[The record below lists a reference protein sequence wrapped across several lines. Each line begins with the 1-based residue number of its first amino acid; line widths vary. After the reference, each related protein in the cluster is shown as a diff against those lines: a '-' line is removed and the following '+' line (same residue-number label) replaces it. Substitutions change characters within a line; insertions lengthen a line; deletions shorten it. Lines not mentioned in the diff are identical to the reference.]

1 MSECFKQRVFS
12 NLVCVALIP
21 CLHIQ
26 VSAQQ
31 QPALLTDP
39 PDGSE
44 ASAPEVRAV
53 FAPAEILE
61 TTVIHEGG
69 RDVIVQHLALDP
81 NDPIIPVFPTP
92 PTEPA
97 EPAEPADTADSTSST
112 ESTEDVTAEIPEATP
127 AYLPM
132 LTATVYP
139 GPRTFLSWTHVSA
152 DGASREFSGW
162 SNIDFNHLDSTNEI
176 LGTDG
181 NQHTF
186 ILGVGTESESDAAHQ
201 PPPFATE
208 APTFVPDGE
217 IPADVLVVLDSLHRI
232 YATEAEMLAEAYAGR
247 EAARLAEEAE
257 AEEELANPPPPKDL
271 IIRYRIAET
280 PLPATAE
287 GEAQ

>member
-1 MSECFKQRVFS
+1 MS
-12 NLVCVALIP
+12 P
-21 CLHIQ
+21 CL
-26 VSAQQ
+26 AQQ

-53 FAPAEILE
+53 FAPTEVLE
-61 TTVIHEGG
+61 TTVTRQGG

-97 EPAEPADTADSTSST
+97 EPSDTADSTSST

-152 DGASREFSGW
+152 DGTSHEFSGW
-162 SNIDFNHLDSTNEI
+162 SNIDFNHLDSI
-176 LGTDG
+176 YDIIGTDG

-186 ILGVGTESESDAAHQ
+186 NMGVVTESEIDDAHQ

-217 IPADVLVVLDSLHRI
+217 IPAEALVVVDSLHKI
-232 YATEAEMLAEAYAGR
+232 YATEGEMLAEAYAER
-247 EAARLAEEAE
+247 EAARLAEKAE

-280 PLPATAE
+280 PLPTETE
-287 GEAQ
+287 GDAQ

>member
-1 MSECFKQRVFS
+1 MKPFPPLTAVFTAS
-12 NLVCVALIP
+12 LLLA
-21 CLHIQ
+21 H
-26 VSAQQ
+26 AEQ
-31 QPALLTDP
+31 QPALLTEP

-53 FAPAEILE
+53 FAPAEVLE

-97 EPAEPADTADSTSST
+97 EPADTADSTEPT
-112 ESTEDVTAEIPEATP
+112 ESTEVVAAEIPEATLSYP
-127 AYLPM
+127 PIIS
-132 LTATVYP
+132 ATVYP

-152 DGASREFSGW
+152 DGTSREFSGW

-217 IPADVLVVLDSLHRI
+217 IPAEALVVVDSLHKI

-247 EAARLAEEAE
+247 EAAHLAEDAK